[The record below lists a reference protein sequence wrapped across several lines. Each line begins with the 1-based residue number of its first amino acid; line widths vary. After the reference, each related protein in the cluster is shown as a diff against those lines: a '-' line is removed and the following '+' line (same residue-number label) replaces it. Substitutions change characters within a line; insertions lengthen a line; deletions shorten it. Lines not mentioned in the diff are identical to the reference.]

1 MDSSRRQLS
10 GESVFTNRAWKCGH
24 LSSLLVD
31 RADWLSQGRQAKFI
45 NRLLGEFPGLSP
57 GCHLAVSGHS
67 THSKSKMILNLCI
80 CKDLF
85 SNEVNFAGSRDT
97 SLGVTPIQSMT
108 KGKADEHLNKG
119 KGRRRGNYTELLL
132 KPARI
137 HGAKWG
143 GELFSLIMVTR
154 AVEYWMGIQHG
165 CTREEG
171 CPPLRLPLRGHHI
184 VATAE

>member
-1 MDSSRRQLS
+1 MVNLCSQTGHESAVIWAASWWTELTDFLKAGRQ
-10 GESVFTNRAWKCGH
+10 
-24 LSSLLVD
+24 SSLTGF
-31 RADWLSQGRQAKFI
+31 WESFQGSAQDAT
-45 NRLLGEFPGLSP
+45 S
-57 GCHLAVSGHS
+57 VSGHS